1 MRGDCL
7 FCSYWWNRWQS
18 LFKLSF
24 YYTYDWHYNTNI
36 AYTWLSLQYKKKIY
50 LTVITIQKE
59 NISDCHYIQI
69 YHISDCYHNTNI
81 AYTCLYLTF
90 ITIQKENISDRH
102 YNTERKY
109 IWPSLQYKKKIYFT
123 VIRIQIDNISDC
135 HNKTNI
141 PYIWLLLQY
150 KYSIYIFVS
159 DLHYNTNIVYI

>member
-1 MRGDCL
+1 MTVRYMLYLYCNA
-7 FCSYWWNRWQS
+7 S
-18 LFKLSF
+18 
-24 YYTYDWHYNTNI
+24 HMYN
-36 AYTWLSLQYKKKIY
+36 KKKIY

-109 IWPSLQYKKKIYFT
+109 I
-123 VIRIQIDNISDC
+123 
-135 HNKTNI
+135 
-141 PYIWLLLQY
+141 
-150 KYSIYIFVS
+150 
-159 DLHYNTNIVYI
+159 

>member
-18 LFKLSF
+18 LFKISF

-50 LTVITIQKE
+50 LTVITM
-59 NISDCHYIQI
+59 
-69 YHISDCYHNTNI
+69 
-81 AYTCLYLTF
+81 
-90 ITIQKENISDRH
+90 QKENISDRH

-123 VIRIQIDNISDC
+123 VIRIQIENISDC
-135 HNKTNI
+135 H
-141 PYIWLLLQY
+141 YIQ
-150 KYSIYIFVS
+150 IYHIS
-159 DLHYNTNIVYI
+159 DCYHNTNIAYTFLYLTFITIQI